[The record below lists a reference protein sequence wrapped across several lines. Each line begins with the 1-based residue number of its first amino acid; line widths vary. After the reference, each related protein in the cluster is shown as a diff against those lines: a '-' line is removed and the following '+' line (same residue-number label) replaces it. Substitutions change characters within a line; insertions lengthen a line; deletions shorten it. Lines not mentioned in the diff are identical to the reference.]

1 MIKTNILLWL
11 YNEKRGFEK
20 YHGNMTGKICGR
32 NGQGKSRGIMLD
44 GLDGGMVNKINKI
57 SEYPRPRSIESH
69 GFIHHLA
76 GHMMMNLMSIIVYDA
91 IICV

>member
-1 MIKTNILLWL
+1 M
-11 YNEKRGFEK
+11 
-20 YHGNMTGKICGR
+20 
-32 NGQGKSRGIMLD
+32 
-44 GLDGGMVNKINKI
+44 NKINKI
-57 SEYPRPRSIESH
+57 SEYPRPGSIESH